1 MPEFLS
7 IGIPARNEAA
17 SIEGVSSIERTISSI
32 TKSKA
37 WRETAPADRELIVCV
52 NGSRD
57 KTAQVARALA
67 KGIPG
72 IKVIELKQA
81 GKNNAINHIA
91 RESSSRADIIY
102 FSDADVLVKRDT
114 IGKTNRALRADRKME
129 FAAPIV
135 VPSAAF
141 VHPNRR
147 GPTSS
152 LYAEVSRVA
161 RRDKLYRLTGQGFA
175 VRKKFL
181 IANPMPTKKSFG
193 DDRFINYAYPDKIKI
208 VYDAIVVSRVASA
221 RGHMLQ
227 RVRHKR
233 QKRNILEARPDLRET
248 AKAQTKEL
256 SPMRAKLLK
265 EIGQLSPRARLGLVV
280 NQFAEFWAAVK
291 ARRKTKEAWPTI
303 RSTKTGRR
311 RRK

>member
-7 IGIPARNEAA
+7 IGIPARNEAQ
-17 SIEGVSSIERTISSI
+17 SIERTIHSI

-37 WRETAPADRELIVCV
+37 WREAAPADRELIVCV

-67 KGIPG
+67 SGIPG
-72 IKVIELKQA
+72 MKVIELKKP

-91 RESSSRADIIY
+91 QESSSRADIIY

-152 LYAEVSRVA
+152 LYAEVSRIA

-193 DDRFINYAYPDKIKI
+193 DDRFINYAYSDKIKV
-208 VYDAIVVSRVASA
+208 VYDAVVVSRVASA
-221 RGHMLQ
+221 RDHMLQ

-233 QKRNILEARPDLRET
+233 QKRNITEARLDLRET

-256 SPMRAKLLK
+256 KSVRLRFLK
-265 EIGQLSPRARLGLVV
+265 EIYKLSPRARWGLVV
-280 NQFAEFWAAVK
+280 NQVAELWASVK
-291 ARRKTKEAWPTI
+291 SRKKTKEVWPTI
-303 RSTKTGRR
+303 KSTKIKKR